1 MYSIIAADCL
11 KKKIK
16 TVFSPTV
23 SQMQG
28 SLANCHLIKAMHW
41 LILYGIEKKITKLN
55 ASECIQN
62 WPRAILITTE
72 NKIYLFQFHDN
83 KLAAF

>member
-11 KKKIK
+11 KKNKNS
-16 TVFSPTV
+16 VFPYSISNARQF
-23 SQMQG
+23 SQLSSYQ
-28 SLANCHLIKAMHW
+28 SYALINFVW
-41 LILYGIEKKITKLN
+41 YRKKITKLN